1 MKIGLLINI
10 ISVNKDLAQQSAF
23 WNHAAGRRKSITQIG
38 LTSNNKKF
46 EVSFSPPR
54 HQNTKFNFYKQFCFV
69 SLCLGGH
76 FSGLSGLG
84 GR

>member
-1 MKIGLLINI
+1 MWMKIGLLINI

-46 EVSFSPPR
+46 EVSFI
-54 HQNTKFNFYKQFCFV
+54 
-69 SLCLGGH
+69 
-76 FSGLSGLG
+76 
-84 GR
+84 